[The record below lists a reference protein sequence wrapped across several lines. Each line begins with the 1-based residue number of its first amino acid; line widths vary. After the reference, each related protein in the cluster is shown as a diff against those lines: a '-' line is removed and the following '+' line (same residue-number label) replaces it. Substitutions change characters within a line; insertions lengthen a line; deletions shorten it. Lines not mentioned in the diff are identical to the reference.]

1 MSILVVDDSETMRVL
16 LKRELRMAGWDDVE
30 EVEDGAAALE
40 VLAAKDVE
48 FVLADWN
55 MPGVGGLELL
65 REARRRGLDSRVGF
79 ITCEASSRLRADALS
94 AGAKFLLT
102 KPVSYEEL
110 DWNMR
115 LAMGLPA
122 ATDPPASH
130 SRRSLEEVLSGLFRR
145 DVSVSSCEPPRKDVP
160 RCIAVYRGD
169 MPGAAST
176 SAVVEM
182 TLAASFGCALARIP
196 GRQVAEWATAHVLSG
211 TVERNFLEV
220 ANVLAAFASPSE
232 ERYVLEGIGYRS
244 ESSAIDRHV
253 VASEWRSC
261 VHVDVDGYGSGRMG
275 FIEGREGLDMN

>member
-40 VLAAKDVE
+40 VLAARDVE

-94 AGAKFLLT
+94 AGAEFLLT

-122 ATDPPASH
+122 ATDPPACH
-130 SRRSLEEVLSGLFRR
+130 SRSLEEVLSGLFRR
-145 DVSVSSCEPPRKDVP
+145 GVSVSSCEPPRKDVP

-169 MPGAAST
+169 TAGAAST

-182 TLAASFGCALARIP
+182 ALAASFGCALARIP

-211 TVERNFLEV
+211 TVEKNFHEV
-220 ANVLAAFASPSE
+220 ANVLAAFASPSD
-232 ERYVLEGIGYRS
+232 ERYVLEGIAYRS
-244 ESSAIDRHV
+244 ESSAADRHV